1 MSDLMDEKEKT
12 KLIWLLK
19 IERKIQENISQLML
33 TDYKF
38 ENCYRDEN

>member
-1 MSDLMDEKEKT
+1 MDEKEKT

>member
-33 TDYKF
+33 TDNKF
-38 ENCYRDEN
+38 ENWYRDEN